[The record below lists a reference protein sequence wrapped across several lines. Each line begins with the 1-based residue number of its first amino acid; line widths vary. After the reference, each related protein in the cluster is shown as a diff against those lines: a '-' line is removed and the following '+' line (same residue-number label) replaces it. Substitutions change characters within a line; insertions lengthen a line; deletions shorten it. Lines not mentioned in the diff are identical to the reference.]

1 MAQVLPGAVVPQG
14 LRAPSPALLL
24 EGVRNYNS
32 QGRPAAAG
40 GSGAVDI
47 NMAVVSQ
54 TKTVSLM

>member
-1 MAQVLPGAVVPQG
+1 M
-14 LRAPSPALLL
+14 PSPELLL
-24 EGVRNYNS
+24 KGGKNYNS

>member
-1 MAQVLPGAVVPQG
+1 MPGAVVLWG
-14 LRAPSPALLL
+14 LWMPSPKLLL
-24 EGVRNYNS
+24 KGGKNYNS

>member
-1 MAQVLPGAVVPQG
+1 MPGAVVPWG
-14 LRAPSPALLL
+14 LWTLSRALLL
-24 EGVRNYNS
+24 KGGRNYKS
-32 QGRPAAAG
+32 QGRLAAAG